1 MNTGKYVLTQILGMI
16 HEETFRRM
24 VNKYQGN
31 YRVRSFTCWHQF
43 LCMSFGQLTRRESLR
58 DLVICL
64 SAHKIKHYQLGLD
77 KGVSKS
83 TLSDANESRDWRI
96 YFDLAQHLIKKARRL
111 YQADEPISEGI
122 QQAVYALDS
131 TTIDLCLS
139 VFFWAPFRKNKAAI
153 KLHTLLD
160 LRDQLPD
167 FVHITDGLVHDV
179 NALDW
184 LSFQANAFYLMD
196 RGYFDFERLYLID
209 QANAYFVTRA
219 KSNLKFARLYS
230 HKVDKSVGLRCD
242 QTIRLA
248 GYYPSKSYPKYLRRV
263 KFYDKEQARYYVFL
277 TNNFEIK
284 AIEVANL
291 YKQRWKIELFFKWI
305 KQNLKIQRFWG
316 QSQNAVKTQIWIAI
330 CTYVLV
336 AILKKKFNIQ
346 QSLHEMLQI
355 LSVSALD
362 KVPVNQLFTKIK
374 NINTITKDISH

>member
-16 HEETFRRM
+16 HEETFRRI
-24 VNKYQGN
+24 VIKYKGN
-31 YRVRSFTCWHQF
+31 HRVRSFTCWHQF

-58 DLVICL
+58 DVVICL
-64 SAHKIKHYQLGLD
+64 SAHEVKHYRLGLG

-83 TLSDANESRDWRI
+83 TLSDANENRDWRI

-111 YQADEPISEGI
+111 YLEDEPISQEI
-122 QQAVYALDS
+122 RQAVYALDS

-139 VFFWAPFRKNKAAI
+139 VFFWAPFRQKKAAI

-167 FVHITDGLVHDV
+167 FVHITDGLIHDV
-179 NALDW
+179 NTLDL
-184 LSFQANAFYLMD
+184 LSFQAKAFYLMD
-196 RGYFDFERLYLID
+196 RGYLDFERLYLID
-209 QANAYFVTRA
+209 QANAYFVIRA
-219 KSNLKFARLYS
+219 KDNLKFARLYS
-230 HKVDKSVGLRCD
+230 HKVEKTTGLRCD
-242 QTIRLA
+242 QTIRLT
-248 GYYPSKSYPKYLRRV
+248 GYYSSKSYPRHLRRV

-305 KQNLKIQRFWG
+305 KQNLKIQKFWG

-355 LSVSALD
+355 LSVSTLD

-374 NINTITKDISH
+374 NKNTVTKNINH